1 MRATNC
7 TWWNHNTTLRISWVV
22 SVKALQRI
30 RRSSYRSPQHFD
42 EHFLCLPARPFPSAG
57 FVGEYCTGCQG
68 NKSEKNYDV
77 VGRTW
82 AVTTMLI
89 MMMSYVALLRDG
101 TLSSDGT
108 TEIQSSVPQALI
120 VLGILILFLLLAG
133 TVFWRVRRTSRT
145 PEK

>member
-1 MRATNC
+1 
-7 TWWNHNTTLRISWVV
+7 
-22 SVKALQRI
+22 
-30 RRSSYRSPQHFD
+30 
-42 EHFLCLPARPFPSAG
+42 
-57 FVGEYCTGCQG
+57 
-68 NKSEKNYDV
+68 
-77 VGRTW
+77 
-82 AVTTMLI
+82 MLI

-108 TEIQSSVPQALI
+108 NEIQSSVPQALI